1 MNTQPEQEQKILN
14 LVKNNDQ
21 IKNTIYFTTSQIAQI
36 FDDMN
41 NIDKKSIASHHTIW
55 QFETYIKPILEW
67 LEQKWDILN
76 VWDDLYRVL

>member
-41 NIDKKSIASHHTIW
+41 NIDKKSIASHHTI
-55 QFETYIKPILEW
+55 
-67 LEQKWDILN
+67 
-76 VWDDLYRVL
+76 